1 MVNEFRFQMGRENA
15 RSILQTETPSET
27 ALAGRGTTI
36 NGLLPSVSFTAA
48 SVGNFQF
55 GTSTN
60 FQRAA
65 FPDERTTQ
73 FVDTLT
79 TSFGKQTLKVGF
91 DIKFTKDNISNL
103 RSEYGTYSYGTIQD
117 FISDYTSATNSLTPR
132 CSTGAGPTLRA
143 IGCYSTFTQAFG
155 LRDYTLKTPDYAF
168 FVQDDWRVI
177 PRLTLNLGLRWDY
190 QQFPKAQFPN
200 SFTPVLNTATSTVPQ
215 RYSQAEANA
224 IIARTGQIPSDKN
237 NFGPRVGFAWDIT
250 GNGKTVLRGGWGL
263 YYGRV
268 PNTFLSSA
276 ITNTGGVGSQLAA
289 TSIRPADLPLTGTTG
304 NPIAPPLFPSVLSA
318 TPARTSSAL
327 SITRS
332 RQISRIRR

>member
-1 MVNEFRFQMGRENA
+1 MACCRQY
-15 RSILQTETPSET
+15 RS
-27 ALAGRGTTI
+27 RRR
-36 NGLLPSVSFTAA
+36 
-48 SVGNFQF
+48 SVGTFQF

-79 TSFGKQTLKVGF
+79 TSFGNQTLKVGF

-168 FVQDDWRVI
+168 FVQDDWRV
-177 PRLTLNLGLRWDY
+177 
-190 QQFPKAQFPN
+190 
-200 SFTPVLNTATSTVPQ
+200 
-215 RYSQAEANA
+215 
-224 IIARTGQIPSDKN
+224 
-237 NFGPRVGFAWDIT
+237 
-250 GNGKTVLRGGWGL
+250 
-263 YYGRV
+263 
-268 PNTFLSSA
+268 
-276 ITNTGGVGSQLAA
+276 
-289 TSIRPADLPLTGTTG
+289 
-304 NPIAPPLFPSVLSA
+304 NPG
-318 TPARTSSAL
+318 
-327 SITRS
+327 
-332 RQISRIRR
+332 